1 MEKWVVIAVAWLA
14 MAGGAAAQTAQSLG
28 APAGSAE
35 RGKKIYME
43 QLCYTCHG
51 TVGQGGDRGSG
62 PKIYPNPFP
71 YPAFATQVRKP
82 RQGMPPYNDK
92 HVSDQ
97 DLADM
102 YHYLF
107 STKPSPAAKDIPLL
121 RDF

>member
-1 MEKWVVIAVAWLA
+1 MWGRALIAASVLA
-14 MAGGAAAQTAQSLG
+14 VSGSAIAQTAQSLG

-35 RGKKIYME
+35 RGKKVYME

-51 TVGQGGDRGSG
+51 TVGQGGERGAG

-71 YPAFATQVRKP
+71 YAAFAQQTRKP
-82 RQGMPPYNDK
+82 RQSMPPYTEK
-92 HVSDQ
+92 HLPEQ
-97 DLADM
+97 DLADI

-121 RDF
+121 KDF

>member
-1 MEKWVVIAVAWLA
+1 MRIHAWIA
-14 MAGGAAAQTAQSLG
+14 AGGLMIATGVAAQTAQSLG

-35 RGKKIYME
+35 RGKKVYME

-51 TVGQGGDRGSG
+51 TVGQGGERGAG

-71 YPAFATQVRKP
+71 YAALAQQTRKP
-82 RQGMPPYNDK
+82 RQSMPPYTEK
-92 HVSDQ
+92 HLPEQ
-97 DLADM
+97 DLADI

-121 RDF
+121 KDF